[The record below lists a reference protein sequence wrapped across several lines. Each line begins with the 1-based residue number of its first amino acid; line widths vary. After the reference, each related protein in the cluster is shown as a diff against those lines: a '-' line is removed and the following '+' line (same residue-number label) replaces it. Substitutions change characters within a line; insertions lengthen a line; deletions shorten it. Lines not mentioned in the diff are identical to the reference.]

1 MHHQLGDGP
10 VALDRCQRHLRL
22 EPRTVLLPCPLHVL
36 LPRYPRF
43 LGAGLHLSHLSH
55 FRGPAHIDEVDAASQ
70 ALRSLYKQID
80 AHQADKEEQPAKALL
95 LKSVDFSIGV
105 LAHDKGNL
113 ILAKRLEQIRW
124 NKLSESDQSYERWTI
139 GHPEAALPSHDFLNQ
154 FVDASLSPD
163 VSIFQGAL
171 LGGILGPI
179 LEPEP
184 TSIVPEEPE
193 PTSIVPKGA
202 PNSQIVARAAGT
214 TKVVAAIL
222 QKGLRLQQ
230 ARQLVAEAAQA
241 SGIQDLTRY
250 VDQVTYSGEL
260 SYFKVDQGLKILNI
274 GSRAFSR
281 TDAGALAEA
290 A

>member
-1 MHHQLGDGP
+1 
-10 VALDRCQRHLRL
+10 
-22 EPRTVLLPCPLHVL
+22 
-36 LPRYPRF
+36 
-43 LGAGLHLSHLSH
+43 
-55 FRGPAHIDEVDAASQ
+55 
-70 ALRSLYKQID
+70 
-80 AHQADKEEQPAKALL
+80 
-95 LKSVDFSIGV
+95 FSIGV

-163 VSIFQGAL
+163 VSIIQRAL

-179 LEPEP
+179 LEPEPTSIVPEEPEP

-241 SGIQDLTRY
+241 SGIQDLTR
-250 VDQVTYSGEL
+250 
-260 SYFKVDQGLKILNI
+260 
-274 GSRAFSR
+274 
-281 TDAGALAEA
+281 
-290 A
+290 